1 MNLKTSLYN
10 IFSYKPN
17 LNNDFSLS
25 ESPNNI
31 SEKKINQ
38 NIYLEY
44 DKNINFIKDKY
55 SLLINSDIVLKE
67 FIINIKNK
75 TFKAFLLFIDGMINS
90 ESINSSVLEPLLL
103 KNSIRMNTPS
113 SEIKKINNIKKF
125 DLKEFLLNHLIQEN
139 SITIEDNFENTFSK
153 INSGYTA
160 LFVESLNIAICI
172 EAKKLAGRSITTPQ
186 SESIV
191 RGSHESY
198 IENIRT
204 NTSLLRKI
212 INNENLIIENTT
224 IGEITKT
231 QVAICYMK
239 NITNDDLVSEVKFRL
254 NNLKIDNLLS
264 SGQLENLIK
273 DNSNNIFPE
282 IIATERPDR
291 TCNYILNG
299 RIAIIVNGSPY
310 ALIVPAIMIDFFSS
324 SEDMNL
330 NYIFSNFLKAIRM
343 FALFIATFLPGI
355 YVAVTMYHQE
365 FIPDELL
372 YAMVSARENIPFS
385 IIFEII
391 IMEIA
396 FELIREAGIRVPSPL
411 RTNNRYSW
419 CFNSWGSS
427 CRSKYSKSYTCNNS
441 CRYCCF

>member
-10 IFSYKPN
+10 FFSYQPKIN
-17 LNNDFSLS
+17 TDFSIPN
-25 ESPNNI
+25 SPNNI
-31 SEKKINQ
+31 LKENIKQ
-38 NIYLEY
+38 NIYFEY
-44 DKNINFIKDKY
+44 DKNINFITDKY

-67 FIINIKNK
+67 FVINIKNK
-75 TFKAFLLFIDGMINS
+75 TFKACLLFVDGMINS

-103 KNSIRMNTPS
+103 KNSIRMSTPTS
-113 SEIKKINNIKKF
+113 DIKKINNIKKF

-139 SITIEDNFENTFSK
+139 SINIEENFENTFNK

-160 LFVESLNIAICI
+160 LFVDTLNIAICI
-172 EAKKLAGRSITTPQ
+172 EAKKLAGRSITSPQ

-212 INNENLIIENTT
+212 INNENLIIENVSV
-224 IGEITKT
+224 GEVTKT

-239 NITNDDLVSEVKFRL
+239 NITNNDLIAEVKFRL
-254 NNLKIDNLLS
+254 NNIKIDSILS

-273 DNSNNIFPE
+273 DNVNNLFPE

-291 TCNYILNG
+291 TCNYLLNG
-299 RIAIIVNGSPY
+299 RVALIINGSPY

-330 NYIFSNFLKAIRM
+330 NYIFSNFLKIIRI
-343 FALFIATFLPGI
+343 FALFIATFLPGF
-355 YVAVTMYHQE
+355 YVSITMYHQE

-396 FELIREAGIRVPSPL
+396 FELIREAR
-411 RTNNRYSW
+411 NK
-419 CFNSWGSS
+419 SS
-427 CRSKYSKSYTCNNS
+427 FTTSVKP
-441 CRYCCF
+441 

>member
-1 MNLKTSLYN
+1 MNFKNNFYN
-10 IFSYKPN
+10 LFSYKPN
-17 LNNDFSLS
+17 NNIDFTIP
-25 ESPNNI
+25 ESPNNLVE
-31 SEKKINQ
+31 EKSIK
-38 NIYLEY
+38 
-44 DKNINFIKDKY
+44 KNISPIYDNIIQYIKNKY
-55 SLLINSDIVLKE
+55 SLLINTDIVLKE
-67 FIINIKNK
+67 FEINIKNK
-75 TFKAFLLFIDGMINS
+75 SFKSCLLFIDGMINS
-90 ESINSSVLEPLLL
+90 ESINTSVLEPLFL
-103 KNSIRMNTPS
+103 KNSIRMNIPRNES
-113 SEIKKINNIKKF
+113 SENKKKIQNVKKF

-139 SITIEDNFENTFSK
+139 SISIEKTFESAFEK
-153 INSGYTA
+153 VNSGYTA
-160 LFVESLNIAICI
+160 LFIDTLDIAICI
-172 EAKKLAGRSITTPQ
+172 EAKKLQGRSITTPQ

-212 INNENLIIENTT
+212 INNENLVIESTS
-224 IGEITKT
+224 IGKITKT

-239 NITNDDLVSEVKFRL
+239 NIANDDLVAEVKFRL
-254 NNLKIDNLLS
+254 NNLKIDSIIS

-273 DNSNNIFPE
+273 DNINNLYPE

-291 TCNYILNG
+291 TSNYLLNG
-299 RIAIIVNGSPY
+299 RVALLINGSPY
-310 ALIVPAIMIDFFSS
+310 ALIIPAILIDFFSS

-330 NYIFSNFLKAIRM
+330 NYLFSNFLKIIRM

-355 YVAVTMYHQE
+355 YIAITMYHQE

-372 YAMVSARENIPFS
+372 FALVSSRENIPFS

-411 RTNNRYSW
+411 RSNNRNCW
-419 CFNSWGSS
+419 CFNTWGSCS
-427 CRSKYSKSYTCNNS
+427 IC
-441 CRYCCF
+441 

>member
-204 NTSLLRKI
+204 KNSLLRKI
-212 INNENLIIENTT
+212 INN
-224 IGEITKT
+224 
-231 QVAICYMK
+231 
-239 NITNDDLVSEVKFRL
+239 
-254 NNLKIDNLLS
+254 
-264 SGQLENLIK
+264 
-273 DNSNNIFPE
+273 
-282 IIATERPDR
+282 
-291 TCNYILNG
+291 
-299 RIAIIVNGSPY
+299 
-310 ALIVPAIMIDFFSS
+310 
-324 SEDMNL
+324 
-330 NYIFSNFLKAIRM
+330 
-343 FALFIATFLPGI
+343 
-355 YVAVTMYHQE
+355 
-365 FIPDELL
+365 
-372 YAMVSARENIPFS
+372 
-385 IIFEII
+385 
-391 IMEIA
+391 
-396 FELIREAGIRVPSPL
+396 
-411 RTNNRYSW
+411 
-419 CFNSWGSS
+419 
-427 CRSKYSKSYTCNNS
+427 
-441 CRYCCF
+441 